1 MSSRNF
7 LLIPFG
13 LLCGNA
19 VAQMS
24 FRNIVAE
31 EIMLRQHAMEI
42 ASVTELV
49 AEERMTMLR
58 SLYHIPLKQ
67 EKKIA
72 SYIRECE
79 RRKFVYNYI
88 YRDSVRLRLF
98 GKNEIDSIYSDS
110 VNIIL
115 IPVKGNVISG
125 ENISLA
131 LSLSSLLRLDDT
143 QREYLMDIAL
153 SIARRIHKEPRAD
166 FWNEEM
172 DVLRKILSAGQLN
185 TFFMNKNS
193 ERITGALDAGWRRI
207 VAARLTSQVDSAK
220 EFPRAYIYYH
230 EQFKI
235 MDIFR
240 NFGTPRKKNLAEL
253 QKHKPAMVRI
263 VDELIRRE
271 KEQKR
276 GNAVGNE
283 FVW

>member
-98 GKNEIDSIYSDS
+98 GKNEIDSF
-110 VNIIL
+110 
-115 IPVKGNVISG
+115 
-125 ENISLA
+125 
-131 LSLSSLLRLDDT
+131 
-143 QREYLMDIAL
+143 Q
-153 SIARRIHKEPRAD
+153 
-166 FWNEEM
+166 WN
-172 DVLRKILSAGQLN
+172 
-185 TFFMNKNS
+185 
-193 ERITGALDAGWRRI
+193 
-207 VAARLTSQVDSAK
+207 
-220 EFPRAYIYYH
+220 
-230 EQFKI
+230 
-235 MDIFR
+235 
-240 NFGTPRKKNLAEL
+240 
-253 QKHKPAMVRI
+253 
-263 VDELIRRE
+263 
-271 KEQKR
+271 
-276 GNAVGNE
+276 
-283 FVW
+283 